1 MTDDHPIL
9 SAAVHIL
16 PNPGHEELLFVDV
29 DAALRS
35 RHWPN
40 PKELVVDESIFW
52 SMDDVH
58 ETLPRKERLQSIEK
72 LPSGYLP
79 ANTLVYDV
87 ITDSSSYNVD
97 GVFVRSDFPP
107 ILAYPQ
113 VALLIERLATLAVHH
128 EIIVSIVVNDPK
140 AAQKT
145 ICFDEIARE
154 LLTALSRFVS
164 DSSIVDSFGQYE
176 ASTYAHIDATFV
188 NGEPADVSVAIVDW
202 LSLVSLRFSVFASRI
217 LVSTPETSC
226 SISPE
231 KTTVI
236 FVDVTEL
243 GNRCLVGL
251 NGRNPHMTDDHP
263 ILSFID

>member
-1 MTDDHPIL
+1 M
-9 SAAVHIL
+9 
-16 PNPGHEELLFVDV
+16 
-29 DAALRS
+29 
-35 RHWPN
+35 
-40 PKELVVDESIFW
+40 
-52 SMDDVH
+52 
-58 ETLPRKERLQSIEK
+58 
-72 LPSGYLP
+72 
-79 ANTLVYDV
+79 
-87 ITDSSSYNVD
+87 
-97 GVFVRSDFPP
+97 
-107 ILAYPQ
+107 
-113 VALLIERLATLAVHH
+113 HH

-154 LLTALSRFVS
+154 LLTALSRFVT

-226 SISPE
+226 SISLE